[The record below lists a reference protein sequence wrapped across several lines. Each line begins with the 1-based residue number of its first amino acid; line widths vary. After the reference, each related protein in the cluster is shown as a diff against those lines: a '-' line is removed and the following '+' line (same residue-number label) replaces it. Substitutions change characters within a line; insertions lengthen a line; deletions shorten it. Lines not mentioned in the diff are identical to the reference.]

1 MKEYEAKDIRNIVLM
16 GPVGTGKT
24 SFSESILFQS
34 GIINRK
40 GTVEDRN
47 TVSDFTE
54 IEQEKGFSVF
64 SALMNCEWK
73 NTKINFIDTPGLDDF
88 VGETLAAMQV
98 ADASVIFINGA
109 NSIEFQ
115 TNIIF
120 ERAKE
125 LKKPISFLVNN
136 LDIENVD
143 FDKIHND
150 LIGTFGSKAV
160 AVQYPLNTGA
170 GFSEIIDLLKMK
182 LLKFSSDGKYIEDN
196 IPTNFTDKAN
206 ELRNQ
211 LIESIAET
219 NEDLML
225 KYFDTG
231 NLETEELIEGLKT
244 AFLKSEIYPIFISS
258 ARLNIGVSSFLD
270 NVVDYFPNAS
280 DIVYKTDSKEI
291 QVNATLPTSLYIFKL
306 YSDPKIGDL
315 TYLKVITG
323 KLSSG
328 IELVNHKR
336 SSTERFSQVYA
347 VQGKKRDEVPTVQ
360 AGDIC
365 ATVKLRNAKVG
376 DTFHEKGFDVAYPD
390 IVYPKQ
396 KIRIAVVPKT
406 KGEEEKVGTSL
417 HQIALEDP
425 SIIVEHSP
433 ELKQTILYA
442 QGDQQLQI
450 IKWRLTNR
458 FKVETE
464 FIEPKVPY
472 RETITKAA
480 RESYRHKKQTGGA
493 GQFAEVHILIDP
505 WYEGASNPSEL
516 TIRGRDLI
524 DLNWGGKLEYVNC
537 IVGGVIDQRFMPA
550 ILKGIM
556 EKMEEGPLT
565 GSFVRDVR
573 VFVYDGKMHPVDS
586 NEAAFKTAG
595 RNAFKQAFVQAAPK
609 ILEPIYNVEIK
620 IPEQYVGDIMSDLPS
635 RRAVILGID
644 AEGKMQVIR
653 AKMPQAELDKYYSAL
668 KSMTQAKGTFTYEFA
683 EYQAVPPNVQQELID
698 KYSKQAQEEE

>member
-16 GPVGTGKT
+16 GPQSTGKT
-24 SFSESILFQS
+24 SFSESIFYQS

-40 GTVEDRN
+40 GSIEDRN
-47 TVSDFTE
+47 TVSDYTE

-64 SALMNCEWK
+64 SSLMYCEWK
-73 NTKINFIDTPGLDDF
+73 NSKINFIDTPGLDDF
-88 VGETLAAMQV
+88 VGEVLSALQVGDAA
-98 ADASVIFINGA
+98 VIFVNAA
-109 NSIEFQ
+109 NSVEFQ

-120 ERAKE
+120 DRAKE

-136 LDIENVD
+136 LDIENIN

-150 LIGTFGSKAV
+150 LVGTFGPKAIIL
-160 AVQYPLNTGA
+160 QYPLNSGA
-170 GFSEIIDLLKMK
+170 GFNEIVDLIKMK
-182 LLKFSSDGKYIEDN
+182 LLKFSEDGTYTEEE
-196 IPTNFTDKAN
+196 IPANFTDKAN
-206 ELRNQ
+206 QLRSQ
-211 LIESIAET
+211 LIDSIAET
-219 NEDLML
+219 DEELML
-225 KYFDTG
+225 QYFDSGT
-231 NLETEELIEGLKT
+231 LENEELTEGLKK
-244 AFLKSEIYPIFISS
+244 AFLKSEIYPIYVSS
-258 ARLNIGVSSFLD
+258 AMLNIGVNSFLD
-270 NVVDYFPNAS
+270 NVVDYFPKAS
-280 DIVYKTDSKEI
+280 EVSYKSDSQDI
-291 QVNATLPTSLYIFKL
+291 QVDATSPTSLYVYKL

-328 IELVNHKR
+328 MELINHKR
-336 SSTERFSQVYA
+336 SSSERFSQVYA
-347 VQGKKRDEVPTVQ
+347 VQGKKREEIPVAQ

-376 DTFHEKGFDVAYPD
+376 DTFHEKGFDVSYPD

-433 ELKQTILYA
+433 ELRQTILYV

-450 IKWRLTNR
+450 IKWRLSNR
-458 FKVETE
+458 FKVEAE
-464 FIEPKVPY
+464 FIEPRVPY

-493 GQFAEVHILIDP
+493 GQFAEVHLLIDP
-505 WYEGASNPSEL
+505 WYEGAPDPPEL
-516 TIRGRDLI
+516 TIRGRDLM
-524 DLNWGGKLEYVNC
+524 DLSWGGKLEYVNC

-609 ILEPIYNVEIK
+609 ILEPIYNVEIRV
-620 IPEQYVGDIMSDLPS
+620 PEQYVGDIMSDLPS

-644 AEGKMQVIR
+644 AEGKMQIIR

-683 EYQAVPPNVQQELID
+683 EYQSVPPNVQQELID
-698 KYSKQAQEEE
+698 KYAKQAQEEE